1 MTQEEMQKM
10 TRKEWRAY
18 SKRMKVLA
26 WKDKKFP
33 QQTTLEEMRELTDWH
48 LESAMRN
55 YKSAEVFQNVAIVFL
70 IIGGIANVVTIVFLI
85 LNVFLILKAIYR

>member
-1 MTQEEMQKM
+1 MTQEMMQKM

-18 SKRMKVLA
+18 SKRMKALA

-48 LESAMRN
+48 WESARRN
-55 YKSAEVFQNVAIVFL
+55 YKSADAWLNAAIVFL
-70 IIGGIANVVTIVFLI
+70 IIGGIANAVAIVF
-85 LNVFLILKAIYR
+85 VILKALSL

>member
-18 SKRMKVLA
+18 NKRMKVLA

-48 LESAMRN
+48 LESARRN
-55 YKSAEVFQNVAIVFL
+55 YKSADTWLNAAFVFL
-70 IIGGIANVVTIVFLI
+70 IIGGIANVVAIVF
-85 LNVFLILKAIYR
+85 VILKALSH